1 MYRNTDIKETAM
13 SNIPI
18 KEELKE
24 LEDKLEEE
32 IEWDDSEEIDES
44 EWLKAVARNP
54 AFDFLKDP
62 EEDIYT
68 LADGKPFYDPQWS
81 NAACSDA
88 NFVSIFDQEEDIYT
102 LADGKPFND

>member
-44 EWLKAVARNP
+44 EWLKAAANNP
-54 AFDFLKDP
+54 VFAFLYDP

-68 LADGKPFYDPQWS
+68 LADGKPVD
-81 NAACSDA
+81 D
-88 NFVSIFDQEEDIYT
+88 E
-102 LADGKPFND
+102 G